1 VLSNIIET
9 DIDDLAQLV
18 GSSIR
23 YSTDES
29 EQTTQFLIDETIQS
43 FSVWWE
49 NNSCGFQSKYS
60 IEGEIVGFIIV
71 KNFWNLSHLFVL
83 PNYQRFGIGRALVQS
98 AIDACKERSP
108 EKKLKL
114 NSSTYAADFYKC
126 VGFRQSGPSLERP
139 GGCIPYEYSY

>member
-1 VLSNIIET
+1 MLSDIIET
-9 DIDDLAQLV
+9 DLGELAQV
-18 GSSIR
+18 VRSSIR
-23 YSTDES
+23 SSTDES
-29 EQTTQFLIDETIQS
+29 GQATQFLIDETIQS
-43 FSVWWE
+43 LSVWWDK
-49 NNSCGFQSKYS
+49 NSSGFQSKYS
-60 IEGEIVGFIIV
+60 IEGEIVGFIVV
-71 KNFWNLSHLFVL
+71 KDFWNLSHLFVL
-83 PNYQRFGIGRALVQS
+83 PNYQRFGIGKALVQS